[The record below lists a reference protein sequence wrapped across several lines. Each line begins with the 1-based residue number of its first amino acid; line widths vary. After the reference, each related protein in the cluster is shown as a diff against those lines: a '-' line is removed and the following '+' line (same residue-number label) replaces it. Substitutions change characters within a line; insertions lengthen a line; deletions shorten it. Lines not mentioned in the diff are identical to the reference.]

1 MASGESIN
9 PENAPE
15 LARLLIVDD
24 EAAHV
29 KALCDV
35 LRAHSYETVGCTSAQ
50 QALATLRAGSHD
62 LLIAD
67 LQMPGM
73 DGIGLLQRAQGIDPD
88 LACVI
93 MTGQGTIETAIEAMR
108 CGAQDYVLKPL
119 RLNVLLSVVSRA
131 LATRRLRLENREL
144 IRTLSER
151 TRELE
156 ASNSELEAFTHS
168 VTHDLRGPL
177 TAVYGFAE
185 ALDTDLAEELPLEA
199 RELVSDILLGA
210 KRMATVIDDLLRL
223 SILSRQPLARSDVD
237 MRALVVEVVQQLQ
250 RGDLCRAEVSIGAL
264 PTARADGSLVS
275 HVLTNLISNA
285 LKFSRVRPDPKITIG
300 AECIDGSTAYFVR
313 DNGVGFSMQRA
324 KSLFGAFQRL
334 HSREMFEGTGVGLSI
349 AKRIV
354 ERHGGR
360 IWAVAE
366 VEKGA
371 TFSFTLGSE

>member
-1 MASGESIN
+1 MASGESMG

-35 LRAHSYETVGCTSAQ
+35 LRAHAYATVGCTSAQ
-50 QALATLRAGSHD
+50 QALAALSTGSHD

-88 LACVI
+88 LACII

-156 ASNSELEAFTHS
+156 VSNSELEAFTHS

-185 ALDTDLAEELPLEA
+185 ALDTDLAEQLPLEA

-223 SILSRQPLARSDVD
+223 SMLSRQPLARSEVD

-250 RGDLCRAEVSIGAL
+250 RGDLCRASISIGAL
-264 PTARADGSLVS
+264 PMARADGSLVS

-285 LKFSRVRPDPKITIG
+285 LKFSRVRQDPEITIG
-300 AECIDGSTAYFVR
+300 SESIDGSTAYFVR

-324 KSLFGAFQRL
+324 ERLFGAFQRL

-349 AKRIV
+349 VKRIV